1 MDVNELQALLEQR
14 LLTLGGGEET
24 PVSLDHYIVPPFS
37 AGEDSA
43 MAALCSRVT
52 GEDPGTV
59 AFATEASYLQQLGM
73 DVVVMG
79 PGSIDQAHQPDE
91 YLELA
96 QIPRSIDLIRQ
107 LIVES
112 CLAPAT

>member
-1 MDVNELQALLEQR
+1 M
-14 LLTLGGGEET
+14 
-24 PVSLDHYIVPPFS
+24 
-37 AGEDSA
+37 
-43 MAALCSRVT
+43 
-52 GEDPGTV
+52 

-96 QIPRSIDLIRQ
+96 QIPKSIDLIRR

-112 CLAPAT
+112 CLAPAA